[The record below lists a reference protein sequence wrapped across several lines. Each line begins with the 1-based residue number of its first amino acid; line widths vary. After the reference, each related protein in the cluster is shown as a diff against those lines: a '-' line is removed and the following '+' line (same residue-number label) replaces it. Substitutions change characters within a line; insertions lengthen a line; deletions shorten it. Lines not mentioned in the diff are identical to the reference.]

1 VRSFAEVLPLAN
13 AIRELAGKSRPL
25 QAQDFVPT
33 SKNVVT
39 PADNPGNIDVGEL
52 QTRVTGIRSEF
63 DTLFDDLQ
71 NAANAADVVSLRQ
84 RLTDIANAGFV
95 HAFPLTAFGSGQAQ
109 LDALLAQNTSLQQRY
124 AGIKDTYDK
133 NLAKVNDAATKPPQ
147 KVALLRAMAQ
157 PFLGDDFVVLPRF
170 RFTNASEIV
179 AAQHESYDG
188 TGFPKGLKGGEIPL
202 GARILRVADA
212 LDALLTGR
220 PPLGGNVL
228 PWVQS
233 ERHYHRK
240 VSISE
245 AKGQIQRA
253 SGTVFDPRI
262 VNAFLGM
269 PDGIWADLIQ
279 HLPNLNE

>member
-1 VRSFAEVLPLAN
+1 MADEFTKKRVAAFTIAIGRALDRS
-13 AIRELAGKSRPL
+13 
-25 QAQDFVPT
+25 AQDIRTTARAAILHDV
-33 SKNVVT
+33 
-39 PADNPGNIDVGEL
+39 DIDS
-52 QTRVTGIRSEF
+52 IPF
-63 DTLFDDLQ
+63 
-71 NAANAADVVSLRQ
+71 
-84 RLTDIANAGFV
+84 TD
-95 HAFPLTAFGSGQAQ
+95 
-109 LDALLAQNTSLQQRY
+109 
-124 AGIKDTYDK
+124 
-133 NLAKVNDAATKPPQ
+133 
-147 KVALLRAMAQ
+147 
-157 PFLGDDFVVLPRF
+157 
-170 RFTNASEIV
+170 ASEIV